1 MSTITEPTTAT
12 RTPANQYFAGLARW
26 SVWEILFW
34 AALVGLFFIPD
45 ANLPL
50 YGQILIW
57 GLFAMSLDLLL
68 GYRGIPSLGHA
79 AFFGIGGYAAGY
91 LGKFGWPEP
100 ISGLVIAA
108 LLAGIIG
115 WLTGRLIQRVSG
127 IALLMVT
134 LGLNL
139 ILYDI
144 VHRQSG
150 LTGGDDGLQG
160 IEIAPVL
167 GLFRF
172 DIFGRTAYLYAL
184 AVAFVLFLVARALVK
199 SPFGLALMGARENP
213 RRMIML
219 GAPLERDVTTVFAIA
234 AAFAGAAGALLTQTT
249 LVVSP
254 TSLSFQRSADVLVIL
269 IIGGTGRL
277 YGGFV
282 GAFLFLFLREW
293 LAELSPVYW
302 YFWIGLLLVVMVAF
316 FRKGLVPS
324 LETLV
329 GRLRRR

>member
-1 MSTITEPTTAT
+1 MSTVTERATAT

-91 LGKFGWPEP
+91 LGKFGGTEP

-139 ILYDI
+139 I
-144 VHRQSG
+144 
-150 LTGGDDGLQG
+150 
-160 IEIAPVL
+160 
-167 GLFRF
+167 
-172 DIFGRTAYLYAL
+172 
-184 AVAFVLFLVARALVK
+184 
-199 SPFGLALMGARENP
+199 
-213 RRMIML
+213 
-219 GAPLERDVTTVFAIA
+219 
-234 AAFAGAAGALLTQTT
+234 
-249 LVVSP
+249 
-254 TSLSFQRSADVLVIL
+254 
-269 IIGGTGRL
+269 
-277 YGGFV
+277 
-282 GAFLFLFLREW
+282 
-293 LAELSPVYW
+293 
-302 YFWIGLLLVVMVAF
+302 
-316 FRKGLVPS
+316 
-324 LETLV
+324 
-329 GRLRRR
+329 